1 MCFVTPRCL
10 LAGIILSLCVSGC
23 SRREH
28 EPVKKRAAPVQE
40 NPLIDVVYDAARF
53 YSSGGLTFQTPP
65 DITIQ
70 TRSIVLKQKSG
81 AIEEVEIRGSQQKGQ
96 SEAVILFHFPVS
108 WLTVEKEQLTTLEAE
123 MKSLSACSRKLVG
136 NEMGEKNQIDESCA
150 MIDIFENS
158 RPGIEIR
165 DAHAGHIKMMLF
177 AGT

>member
-1 MCFVTPRCL
+1 MCFICLRCL
-10 LAGIILSLCVSGC
+10 LAAVILSLCVTGC

-28 EPVKKRAAPVQE
+28 EPEKRRAVPIAE

-53 YSSGGLTFQTPP
+53 YSSGGLTFQPPP
-65 DITIQ
+65 DISIQ
-70 TRSIVLKQKSG
+70 TRRIVLSQKSG

-123 MKSLSACSRKLVG
+123 MKNLSACSRKLVG

-150 MIDIFENS
+150 MIDIFENG

-165 DAHAGHIKMMLF
+165 DAHAGHIKMMMF